1 MTKRKSRYD
10 VDAIGK
16 PDYAPMQDWQLDQI
30 HGALKPLDEVA
41 SDCELRWGRE
51 RLQGLVSPETA
62 AKFEAAKAKLDVAI
76 ADKDVALV
84 IRRAKNMMAGWKA
97 LENEAIEAGHKP
109 APPEL
114 WYATAPNEYGDDE
127 LQIVIAKDNSAAT
140 LAQTDLP
147 VYTVTEIARIV
158 RAWRSQMD
166 VHTAKAAFPGAEIVR
181 IDGDDN
187 FEDEIPF

>member
-41 SDCELRWGRE
+41 ADCELRWGRE